1 MDGVNRFIA
10 NLAGTFKLLG
20 HEVFILSWSHRG
32 AAEELS
38 RWFKTVH
45 GLGVEVDVAALR
57 APEDRDRWLTM
68 LFDWFTKGSIRSQY
82 SEVNDLTLVDAE
94 PREYLKLKSYRDL
107 LELAM
112 KRPTKLNLLRASA
125 HPLVKAILSLRMLMV
140 VIAAKSSC
148 ARPLR
153 VERW

>member
-82 SEVNDLTLVDAE
+82 SGVNDLTLVDAE
-94 PREYLKLKSYRDL
+94 PRRLSGAQVLPRPIRACHE
-107 LELAM
+107 
-112 KRPTKLNLLRASA
+112 RPTKLNLLRASA
-125 HPLVKAILSLRMLMV
+125 YPLVKAILSLSNVNGGYRCEKQL
-140 VIAAKSSC
+140 C
-148 ARPLR
+148 
-153 VERW
+153 